1 MPTDSEAESL
11 LRLVKRWSPKY
22 IVVHQ
27 QSQNKTLPIWDKV
40 AQRSSDPIFDLNENH
55 YEPGHPYYMIAEMVA
70 NKPLFHYKRLLEEA
84 TEIHLLESSVY
95 CMASHLDLSRV
106 LVKKCYDAFD
116 SSNER
121 LGIFETAT
129 V

>member
-1 MPTDSEAESL
+1 
-11 LRLVKRWSPKY
+11 
-22 IVVHQ
+22 
-27 QSQNKTLPIWDKV
+27 
-40 AQRSSDPIFDLNENH
+40 
-55 YEPGHPYYMIAEMVA
+55 MIAEMVA